1 MDVEPLGDEFVT
13 SMCHDIED
21 PTFDATAIAT
31 NPHAQIRPIHRPP
44 RRPADRHPHCAW
56 TVSIDPSHTPPVMTA
71 HTEQIGST
79 AAVTVELSPID
90 HGGDGRADYS
100 GPLLSDL
107 RFSDF
112 SRSALVRI
120 AEEICVQ
127 HHLLA
132 LGFLAAV
139 RRRADEDKARE
150 ITRKQLTGIA
160 GVAAQRIRDALGL
173 PSTLESLA
181 LVLSVHP
188 LLNPKQYVESE
199 IRQDGGALELR
210 ISREALVDRD
220 GGWPTLL
227 GSEHLDPLQA
237 LVRGVNPHFTVRVV
251 AEDAAGLLLAV
262 DITEAPAPEC
272 VEVAITKVSTGAA
285 FVFEDRGIPLP
296 LFVV

>member
-1 MDVEPLGDEFVT
+1 
-13 SMCHDIED
+13 
-21 PTFDATAIAT
+21 
-31 NPHAQIRPIHRPP
+31 
-44 RRPADRHPHCAW
+44 
-56 TVSIDPSHTPPVMTA
+56 MTA
-71 HTEQIGST
+71 HTEQIGRT

-90 HGGDGRADYS
+90 HGGGDGRADYS

-251 AEDAAGLLLAV
+251 AEDAAGGLLLAV

-285 FVFEDRGIPLP
+285 FVFEDRGIPPLP